1 MGEPEG
7 VPSEALLTPLWGQP
21 LPFAPFP
28 VAPWRARETPPPFRG
43 KGMGI
48 YPFPTPCRGVG
59 EWVFTHSPH
68 PVGCGRMGGE
78 RARVEV
84 PPFMNNLPGKGPL
97 LLPVGLFH
105 VTLR

>member
-48 YPFPTPCRGVG
+48 YPFPTPCRVWENGGRKG
-59 EWVFTHSPH
+59 EGRSASFYEQPPGEGTTSLACWLVPRH
-68 PVGCGRMGGE
+68 PTVRRSKPLAVE
-78 RARVEV
+78 R
-84 PPFMNNLPGKGPL
+84 
-97 LLPVGLFH
+97 
-105 VTLR
+105 